1 MDRFSPYLPPFNYIE
16 SGLPLLIHSL
26 LASRAFFNP
35 SFGPLP
41 ILSPFIY
48 DSQAPPLRPYT
59 RASSSYSAVVQLY
72 TRSGQLPTNLTR
84 ANRFH
89 TGSPFCRYGCRSLED
104 AHHIFVHC
112 PAFNALRDE
121 SQKSLEADTERV
133 LAQLSLPPSVTS
145 YLEHA
150 ITHIFQDDTCWPL
163 HSSRF
168 YLGLLPP
175 LLPPPM
181 TLDSVTGESHRL
193 LLRLA
198 NSCHTS
204 AIRLAARIWGS
215 AVRHYL
221 SLTGKS
227 GARRPLT
234 RESLLHS
241 SNLSL
246 PTHLQYLL
254 HI

>member
-48 DSQAPPLRPYT
+48 DSQAPPLHPYT